1 MDSIDLKEVRE
12 FISSRVDKIDS
23 LVRIDKESNKS
34 IIVKYKSKMYDRFA
48 IAFKKDDKID
58 VYFFDA
64 TFDTGL
70 HVFDVKY
77 DTRKDKYVVF
87 CDNKYG
93 VYKIFISLND
103 LLNEELYY
111 QNYNYE
117 FIPNRY
123 YKED

>member
-1 MDSIDLKEVRE
+1 MYFLDS
-12 FISSRVDKIDS
+12 
-23 LVRIDKESNKS
+23 
-34 IIVKYKSKMYDRFA
+34 
-48 IAFKKDDKID
+48 
-58 VYFFDA
+58 

-70 HVFDVKY
+70 HIFDVKY

-93 VYKIFISLND
+93 VYKIFISLNS